1 MRLTGHP
8 LLYTPLHPP
17 QGYDYLLGMKLWSLT
32 EERVAALR
40 ALLAEKEAEL
50 EELRNTTPEQM
61 WSRDLDEVER
71 ALDEMDDLM
80 AADAEDEE
88 KVRGDV

>member
-1 MRLTGHP
+1 
-8 LLYTPLHPP
+8 
-17 QGYDYLLGMKLWSLT
+17 MKLWSLT

-61 WSRDLDEVER
+61 WLRELE
-71 ALDEMDDLM
+71 ALRPVL
-80 AADAEDEE
+80 EE
-88 KVRGDV
+88 ALQRPSPGVKQ